1 MGDAAVKVATA
12 CGYVNAGTVECLY
25 QDGEFWFLEM
35 NTRLQV
41 EHCVTE
47 MVTSLDL
54 VAEQL
59 RVAAGEPLSFTQ
71 DDIER
76 RGHSIEVRVNAEDP
90 SQRASSRRRDDQPPA
105 PARRSGRAVGRR
117 VRRGRHRVPA
127 LRQPDRQARGVGPRS
142 RGRASSHAARA
153 RRVRDRRR
161 RHHHPRGPACC
172 SSHPDFE
179 AGTHSTK
186 WVEEELDPSIFASAP
201 RPPLRPQ
208 PPGRRAGRARRADRD
223 RSRSTASASP
233 SGSGCPTR
241 PRPAPRRDAVRR
253 RGPARA
259 RPRAVVRA
267 TGRSPH
273 RCRARSS
280 RCS

>member
-90 SQRASSRRRDDQPPA
+90 STGFLPSPGTITRLRLPGGP
-105 PARRSGRAVGRR
+105 G
-117 VRRGRHRVPA
+117 VRWDGGYAEGDTVSQHYDNLIGKLVVWGPDREAARHRMLRALGEFEIAGVATTIPA
-127 LRQPDRQARGVGPRS
+127 DRVLL
-142 RGRASSHAARA
+142 
-153 RRVRDRRR
+153 
-161 RHHHPRGPACC
+161 
-172 SSHPDFE
+172 SHPDFE
-179 AGTHSTK
+179 AANAFHEVGGGGARR
-186 WVEEELDPSIFASAP
+186 LDLRGHP
-201 RPPLRPQ
+201 RRHPCRAL
-208 PPGRRAGRARRADRD
+208 GRRAGRARRADRTG
-223 RSRSTASASP
+223 RGRRQAFLRPAVAARRPRGRRFAATP
-233 SGSGCPTR
+233 SGGE
-241 PRPAPRRDAVRR
+241 APPGRGFRRWW
-253 RGPARA
+253 
-259 RPRAVVRA
+259 RA
-267 TGRSPH
+267 TARSPH
-273 RCRARSS
+273 RCRARS
-280 RCS
+280 